1 MITPM
6 RAPEPADVARHYDE
20 LDAVYR
26 ELWGE
31 HLHHGLFQSR
41 GDDVDEA
48 TARLVT
54 LVAEL
59 GSVREG
65 QVVCDV
71 GCGYGAAAR
80 ELAATYGARVTGI
93 TVSGAQLRYAR
104 SAAPP
109 DGSTEFRLG
118 DWLENDF
125 PDGSFD
131 VVIAIESLSHMA
143 DKEAFFREA
152 ARTLRPGGRLVV
164 CAWLAGE
171 APGAL
176 SRKLLLEPICREG
189 ELPGLCTESEAR
201 ALLARCGLQL
211 STFQDLSRR
220 VRHTW
225 TVSAR
230 RLSMGVLS
238 RREYRRLLLDPGFRS
253 RAFAASVF
261 RIWAAYRVGAMRYG
275 VFVAQKR

>member
-6 RAPEPADVARHYDE
+6 RAPGPSDVARHYDE

-41 GDDVDEA
+41 RDDIHEA
-48 TARLVT
+48 TTRLVA

-59 GSVREG
+59 GRIRAG
-65 QVVCDV
+65 HAVCDV
-71 GCGYGAAAR
+71 GCGYGATVR
-80 ELAATYGARVTGI
+80 ELAATCGARATGI
-93 TVSGAQLRYAR
+93 TLSGAQFRYAR
-104 SAAPP
+104 DVSRP
-109 DGSTEFRLG
+109 GEGTEFHRG

-125 PDGSFD
+125 ADASFD
-131 VVIAIESLSHMA
+131 VVIAIESLSHMT
-143 DKEAFFREA
+143 DKEGFFREA

-164 CAWLAGE
+164 CAWLAQE
-171 APGAL
+171 GAGTL
-176 SRKLLLEPICREG
+176 SRRFLLEPICREG
-189 ELPGLCTESEAR
+189 ELPGLCTESEVR
-201 ALLARCGLQL
+201 GLLAQHGLRL
-211 STFQDLSRR
+211 DTFQDLSRR

-230 RLSMGVLS
+230 RLSVGVLR

-261 RIWAAYRVGAMRYG
+261 RIWTAYRVGAMRYG
-275 VFVAQKR
+275 VFAAQKL